1 MGAMARQVVQVKRK
15 NSTNCTPP
23 EARLIVVGSVAS
35 RFGPRE
41 VATACSVGAGVAVKS
56 AIDVTVN
63 STMMGV
69 AVTTS
74 GDLLE
79 VSAGAQA
86 ANKTTS
92 RLRPVLSVV
101 EGPGKRR
108 LFLISL

>member
-23 EARLIVVGSVAS
+23 EARLTVVGSVAS

-41 VATACSVGAGVAVKS
+41 VATACTVGAGVAVKS
-56 AIDVTVN
+56 TIGVTVN

-69 AVTTS
+69 AEATS
-74 GDLLE
+74 GDLVE

-86 ANKTTS
+86 ANKVAT
-92 RLRPVLSVV
+92 RLTLRN
-101 EGPGKRR
+101 RR
-108 LFLISL
+108 FFLILL

>member
-1 MGAMARQVVQVKRK
+1 MGAIARQVVQVKRK

-41 VATACSVGAGVAVKS
+41 VATACTVGAGVA
-56 AIDVTVN
+56 VN

-86 ANKTTS
+86 ANKTAS

-101 EGPGKRR
+101 EGPGKR
-108 LFLISL
+108 